1 MADPGA
7 HEAAV
12 SGGEVLD
19 PARLPTFITIGAM
32 KSGTS
37 SLRRYLGAH
46 PDVFTSRRKEPN
58 FFNRHEPRGRPLED
72 YQELFAGGEEAA
84 ARGESSVNYTKRHM
98 WPRAAERIAR
108 TLPDVRLVVVLR
120 DPIDRIRSHYRHSVA
135 AGRATR
141 PIDED
146 LERTDNYVLTSCYA
160 WQLEAYL
167 EHVDRA
173 RLHLVTAERLRAE
186 PDTVVAEICEHVGVD
201 PSAAPPVAGEHH
213 RSEDKEM
220 PQLRERGPLGVRRD
234 VDISGEMSERRVAWL
249 RRRLMPEVRAI
260 GRLLGD
266 ETDLWSLR

>member
-1 MADPGA
+1 MSEGGA
-7 HEAAV
+7 PDL
-12 SGGEVLD
+12 G
-19 PARLPTFITIGAM
+19 RLPTFITIGAM

-37 SLRRYLGAH
+37 SLHRYLGAH
-46 PDVFTSRRKEPN
+46 PDVHVSRRKEPN
-58 FFNRHEPRGRPLED
+58 FFNRHDPHGPPLEE
-72 YQELFAGGEEAA
+72 YRELFAGGEEAV

-98 WPRAAERIAR
+98 WPRAAERIAG

-120 DPIDRIRSHYRHSVA
+120 DPVDRIRSHYRHSVA

-160 WQLEAYL
+160 WQLEPYL
-167 EHVDRA
+167 ERFDRA
-173 RLHLVTAERLRAE
+173 QLHLVTAERLRAE
-186 PDTVVAEICEHVGVD
+186 PDAVVAEICEHVGVD
-201 PSAAPPVAGEHH
+201 PAAAPPVSGEHH

-220 PQLRERGPLGVRRD
+220 PRLRERGPLGLRRD
-234 VDISGEMSERRVAWL
+234 VDISGELSERRVAWL

-260 GRLLGD
+260 RRLLGD